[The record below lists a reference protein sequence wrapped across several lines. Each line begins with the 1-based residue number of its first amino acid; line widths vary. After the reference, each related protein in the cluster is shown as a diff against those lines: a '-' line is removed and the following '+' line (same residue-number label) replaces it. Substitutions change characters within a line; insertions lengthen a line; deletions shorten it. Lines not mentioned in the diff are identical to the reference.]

1 MFIACPVSFAFEI
14 INVNLKIIFAWDR
27 EFMALMAT
35 ASTWL
40 GWLDMELK
48 LDGVKFSMAAAI
60 FYVPR
65 RHTPLATS

>member
-14 INVNLKIIFAWDR
+14 INVNLKIIFARDR

-40 GWLDMELK
+40 GW
-48 LDGVKFSMAAAI
+48 
-60 FYVPR
+60 
-65 RHTPLATS
+65 TWN